1 METGVYIMQ
10 DQVDIYE
17 FINTLIK
24 RKKLVLSVSLIFTL
38 SAIAYI
44 ATAKPIY
51 GGKATIEIGQVLNSD
66 LNMPFFK
73 LFDEAKDL
81 RFIIR
86 KMTKV
91 HVRIPR
97 DTQLLQLS
105 AEGSSKKVVQD
116 KLEDCIHFI
125 TDRHK
130 EISKTYAGKDSKI
143 RMTQLIGTIDVY
155 ENPIKPKKKLIVG
168 ASLVTAFLFSIFLVF
183 FLDFLANSK
192 ALFKI

>member
-1 METGVYIMQ
+1 MQ

-24 RKKLVLSVSLIFTL
+24 RKKLILSVLMIFTL

-44 ATAKPIY
+44 VTAKPVY
-51 GGKATIEIGQVLNSD
+51 GGKATIEIGQVINND
-66 LNMPFFK
+66 PYVPFFK
-73 LFDEAKDL
+73 PFDEVEDL
-81 RFIIR
+81 RFIIK

-97 DTQLLQLS
+97 NTQLLQLS
-105 AEGSSKKVVQD
+105 TEGGSKKVVQD
-116 KLEDCIHFI
+116 KLEDAIDFI
-125 TDRHK
+125 IDRHK
-130 EISKTYAGKDSKI
+130 EMSKTYAGKHTKI

-168 ASLVTAFLFSIFLVF
+168 ASLVTAFLFSIFLIF
-183 FLDFLANSK
+183 FLDFLANLK
-192 ALFKI
+192 AKKE